1 MGNRDNGGMKFLHAA
16 DLHIDSPL
24 KGLEAYE
31 GAPLERLRGATR
43 AAMENL
49 VDVAIHAEV
58 DFVLIAGDLFDG
70 EWRDM
75 QTGLWTAGQF
85 RRLAEHQIRVFLIWG
100 NHDAPS
106 VVCRK
111 IRWPENVRLFA
122 HEMAETVELDELGV
136 AIHGQSFSTQAVPE
150 DLTEQYPEPISNR
163 FNIGLLH
170 TSLSGQSVH
179 DTYAP
184 TTAAILASRGYDY
197 WALGH
202 IHQTEVISESPH
214 IIMAGNTQG
223 RHVNESNAKGCYL
236 VQVEDNRV
244 QTVEFHP
251 VDVLR
256 WHHVSVNV
264 EALEESITTIDDLVD
279 AIRSCLAD
287 QHATDEHRLSAVRLT
302 IEGRTSLHETLTT
315 RQGRESFIAEVHN
328 AANSLGDVW
337 MEQIRIKTHPPL
349 DLDQLRQGQDLLG
362 DLIRR
367 VDSLCEAPDASLE
380 KWRKANGL
388 FDAKTRTQ
396 MEAADLPLGNP
407 DDLRARL
414 IEARDLLASRWTTHD
429 P

>member
-1 MGNRDNGGMKFLHAA
+1 MKFLHAA

-49 VDVAIHAEV
+49 VAMAIHEGV
-58 DFVLIAGDLFDG
+58 DFVLLAGDLFDG

-75 QTGLWTAGQF
+75 HTGLWTARQF
-85 RRLAEHQIRVFLIWG
+85 RRLAEHQIRVFVIRG

-106 VVCRK
+106 VVCRSL
-111 IRWPENVRLFA
+111 RWPENVHVFDHDA
-122 HEMAETVELDELGV
+122 AETVTIDELGV

-150 DLTEQYPEPISNR
+150 DLTERYPRPIEGR

-170 TSLSGQSVH
+170 TSLSGESIH

-184 TTAAILASRGYDY
+184 TTAARLASRGYDY

-202 IHQTEVISESPH
+202 IHKTEVVSQTPP

-223 RHVNESNAKGCYL
+223 RHVNESGAKGCYL
-236 VQVEDNRV
+236 VHVEENRV
-244 QTVEFHP
+244 RSVEFRP

-256 WHHVSVNV
+256 WHRLNV
-264 EALEESITTIDDLVD
+264 TLEEETATVDELVDLV
-279 AIRSCLAD
+279 RSRLAD
-287 QHATDEHRLSAVRLT
+287 LHHQDDGRLTAVRLT
-302 IEGRTSLHETLTT
+302 IEGQTMLHATLTS
-315 RQGRESFIAEVHN
+315 RQGRESFVAEVHN
-328 AANSLGDVW
+328 VANSLGDVW
-337 MEQIRIKTHPPL
+337 IERIRLRTHPPL
-349 DLDQLRQGQDLLG
+349 DLAELRDGQDLLG

-367 VDSLCEAPDASLE
+367 VDTLQNEPDEQLQ
-380 KWRKANGL
+380 KWMEENDL
-388 FDAKTRTQ
+388 FDAKTHSR
-396 MEAADLPLGNP
+396 MEDADLPLGTP

-414 IEARDLLASRWTTHD
+414 LEARDLLLSRLMMHEV
-429 P
+429 